1 VNHCVQSQYP
11 CQLFRDSVE
20 EGQAFCTYCSCRSY
34 SSQRGKW
41 WLALGDNLDSVAYLV
56 KGSVVTEVTE
66 FDVAM
71 DLEVGEA
78 ADGWRASGWTIIGV
92 GFGGAMG

>member
-1 VNHCVQSQYP
+1 
-11 CQLFRDSVE
+11 
-20 EGQAFCTYCSCRSY
+20 
-34 SSQRGKW
+34 
-41 WLALGDNLDSVAYLV
+41 LGDNLDSVAYLV